1 MPARALIV
9 LLLILNLGVALW
21 WATREAAA
29 PAPQVPLPA
38 GVETL
43 QLLGEGDAP
52 GPSTAAAVAGASTAP
67 PASGAAPDAVAGDAS
82 PDSAGPTDAAAEPP
96 QLASDFLLRPA
107 PPDPAPTAGP
117 QRCRRFGP
125 FPDAAAAS
133 RAAAALR
140 PSAQR
145 LVVRE
150 TRAAARGWDVR
161 MVALAD
167 RNAAEA
173 MASRL
178 AAAGFRDH
186 YLLSAAEDGSVDIAL
201 GRFGNEDGAR
211 RHRDALQAAGFDAV
225 AVPVG
230 DGPAQHWIHVA
241 LAAQADP
248 AALRRAAGA
257 AQAASIDCATLEA
270 PGR

>member
-21 WATREAAA
+21 WATRGPPA

-43 QLLGEGDAP
+43 QLLGEGDAT
-52 GPSTAAAVAGASTAP
+52 GPSTPAAVAGESTAP
-67 PASGAAPDAVAGDAS
+67 PASGAAPDAAEGDAS
-82 PDSAGPTDAAAEPP
+82 PDSAGPTDAAAESP
-96 QLASDFLLRPA
+96 QLASDLLLRPA
-107 PPDPAPTAGP
+107 PSDPAPTAGP

-140 PSAQR
+140 PSAER

-167 RNAAEA
+167 RAAAEA

-211 RHRDALQAAGFDAV
+211 RHRDALQAAGFDAA

-230 DGPAQHWIHVA
+230 DGPAHWIHVA

-270 PGR
+270 PAR